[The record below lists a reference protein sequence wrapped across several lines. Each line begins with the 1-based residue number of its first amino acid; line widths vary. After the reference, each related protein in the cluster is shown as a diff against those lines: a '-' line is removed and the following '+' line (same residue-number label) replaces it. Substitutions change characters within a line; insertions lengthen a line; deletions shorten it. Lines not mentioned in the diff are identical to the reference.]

1 MWNFQIESLF
11 RKPAFAYSSDIVV
24 EIVQQPQDKS
34 IEELIKERAK
44 QQALENLKKAREK
57 SDDKR
62 NYNKN
67 LIEKLIKQQEYSVK
81 ELCELTALSSSQVSR
96 IVYCLETEGKAV
108 HLVRKIGRSFTRF
121 WKAP

>member
-44 QQALENLKKAREK
+44 KQALENLKKAREK

-96 IVYCLETEGKAV
+96 IMYCLETEGKAV
-108 HLVRKIGRSFTRF
+108 HLVRKINRSFTRF

>member
-1 MWNFQIESLF
+1 MWNFQVESLF
-11 RKPAFAYSSDIVV
+11 RKPAFAYSADIVV

-67 LIEKLIKQQEYSVK
+67 LIGKLIKQQEYSVK

-96 IVYCLETEGKAV
+96 IMYCLETEGKAV